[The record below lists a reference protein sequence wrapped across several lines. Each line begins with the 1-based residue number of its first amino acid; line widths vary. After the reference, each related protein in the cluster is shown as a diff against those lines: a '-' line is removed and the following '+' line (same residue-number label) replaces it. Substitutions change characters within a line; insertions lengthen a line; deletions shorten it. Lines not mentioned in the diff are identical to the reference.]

1 MKEKSW
7 FEKKMDELK
16 EWKEDHEAEI
26 ISAGAVLIVTAPIF
40 LLGVFVGKRGK
51 KKAVLKAQAESAKDS
66 IVAQIEAY
74 NQGFSDAVANTVIK
88 VLKEEAKS

>member
-40 LLGVFVGKRGK
+40 LLGLAIGGSSKRREIR
-51 KKAVLKAQAESAKDS
+51 KAQAK
-66 IVAQIEAY
+66 IAQEALIAQVNAY
-74 NQGFSDAVANTVIK
+74 DQGFADGVSSVVIETIK
-88 VLKEEAKS
+88 EAKS

>member
-26 ISAGAVLIVTAPIF
+26 ISTGAVLIVTAPIF
-40 LLGVFVGKRGK
+40 LLGLAIGGSGKRRE
-51 KKAVLKAQAESAKDS
+51 VRKAQAK
-66 IVAQIEAY
+66 IAQEALIAQVNAYDQGFADGVSSVVIEA
-74 NQGFSDAVANTVIK
+74 IK
-88 VLKEEAKS
+88 EAKS